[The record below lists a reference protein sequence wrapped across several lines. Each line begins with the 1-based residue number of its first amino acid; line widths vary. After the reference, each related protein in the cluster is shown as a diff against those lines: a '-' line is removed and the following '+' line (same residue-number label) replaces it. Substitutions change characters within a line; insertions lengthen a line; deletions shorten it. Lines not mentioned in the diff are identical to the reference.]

1 MGIDPFEK
9 RILFITGKGGVGK
22 TTVAA
27 AMAYAARDR
36 GLNVCLVEVTPSPN
50 MRMIFEQ
57 DIPLYKETEV
67 DRNITV
73 LTIEPFRA
81 LHEYVGLQLKIGGA
95 ARLIMNNRLLNYFL
109 NTAPGWR
116 ELITVGKIWHLQDMK
131 AKWSKKPRFDLI
143 VVDSPATGHGLSFLK
158 VPSVFMNIIKM
169 GRMQGQTADVQAMLT
184 DPAISLLNVVTL
196 PEEMPV
202 NESIS
207 LLNTAR
213 DELHMPTGFTF
224 VNSAYSPLFDEAS
237 RESFE
242 KLKEDPE
249 AMERLKEVFPDNA
262 RGLFSALENRQARVA
277 QSQYYENL
285 VREKIGPPIVRIPH
299 LYPGRVDKDGVKK
312 VAEII
317 SQNLNKD
324 A

>member
-36 GLNVCLVEVTPSPN
+36 GLNVCLVEVIPSPN

-95 ARLIMNNRLLNYFL
+95 ARLIMNNRILNYFL
-109 NTAPGWR
+109 DTAPGWR
-116 ELITVGKIWHLQDMK
+116 ELITVGKIWHLHDMK
-131 AKWSKKPRFDLI
+131 SKWSHKPRFDLI

-169 GRMQGQTADVQAMLT
+169 GRMQGQTADVQTMLT

-207 LLNTAR
+207 LLTTAR
-213 DELHMPTGFTF
+213 EELHIPTGFTF
-224 VNSAYSPLFDEAS
+224 VNSVYSPLFDEKS
-237 RESFE
+237 REAFE
-242 KLKEDPE
+242 RFREDAE
-249 AMERLKEVFPDNA
+249 AMERLRELFPDRA
-262 RGLFSALENRQARVA
+262 KGIFTALENRQARVA
-277 QSQYYENL
+277 QSQFYENM
-285 VREKIGPPIVRIPH
+285 VREQIGPPIIRIPH
-299 LYPGRVDKDGVKK
+299 FYPGRVDKDSVKK
-312 VAEII
+312 VAAII
-317 SQNLNKD
+317 SQNLSGED
-324 A
+324 

>member
-1 MGIDPFEK
+1 MGINPFEK

-36 GLNVCLVEVTPSPN
+36 GLNVCLVEVVPSPN
-50 MRMIFEQ
+50 MRLIFGQ
-57 DIPLYKETEV
+57 DIPVYKETEV

-95 ARLIMNNRLLNYFL
+95 ARLLLNNRLLNYFL

-116 ELITVGKIWHLQDMK
+116 ELITVGKIWHLHDMK
-131 AKWSKKPRFDLI
+131 VKWSNQKRFDLI

-202 NESIS
+202 SESIT

-213 DELHMPTGFTF
+213 DELGIPTGFTF
-224 VNSAYSPLFDEAS
+224 VNSMYPPLFDETAQ
-237 RESFE
+237 ESFDRFMQDE
-242 KLKEDPE
+242 KAL
-249 AMERLKEVFPDNA
+249 ERL
-262 RGLFSALENRQARVA
+262 RGLFPDRAAGIFSALANRQARVE
-277 QSQYYENL
+277 QSRFYEDL

-299 LYPGRVDKDGVKK
+299 LFPGRVDKEGVQK
-312 VAEII
+312 VAQII
-317 SQNLNKD
+317 SQYIDGD